1 MSNLPTW
8 IGWVIL
14 AACPLLG
21 PVIAFM
27 VVLPVAV
34 LDRRITGGREIPAVV
49 PFEAGVTGRYTR
61 RRPSGG
67 RRSFP
72 SRLLQVRWSRYRQCN
87 SARGLLKSD
96 PPFRLRHWSRRLS
109 GSPNALGIYCGGDQ

>member
-21 PVIAFM
+21 PVIAFL

-34 LDRRITGGREIPAVV
+34 LDRRITAGREIPAVV

-61 RRPSGG
+61 RRPF
-67 RRSFP
+67 RRALVLSEP
-72 SRLLQVRWSRYRQCN
+72 AIAAPLGSL
-87 SARGLLKSD
+87 
-96 PPFRLRHWSRRLS
+96 PPR
-109 GSPNALGIYCGGDQ
+109 

>member
-34 LDRRITGGREIPAVV
+34 LDRRITGGREISAVV
-49 PFEAGVTGRYTR
+49 PFEADVTGRSTR
-61 RRPSGG
+61 HR
-67 RRSFP
+67 
-72 SRLLQVRWSRYRQCN
+72 
-87 SARGLLKSD
+87 
-96 PPFRLRHWSRRLS
+96 PFRRALVVSEPAIA
-109 GSPNALGIYCGGDQ
+109 GSLESLPPM

>member
-21 PVIAFM
+21 PVIAFL
-27 VVLPVAV
+27 VVLLVAV

-49 PFEAGVTGRYTR
+49 PFEADVTGRYTR
-61 RRPSGG
+61 H
-67 RRSFP
+67 
-72 SRLLQVRWSRYRQCN
+72 W
-87 SARGLLKSD
+87 
-96 PPFRLRHWSRRLS
+96 PFRRALVVSEPAIA
-109 GSPNALGIYCGGDQ
+109 GSLESLPPM

>member
-21 PVIAFM
+21 PAIAFL

-34 LDRRITGGREIPAVV
+34 LDRRINGGREIPAVA
-49 PFEAGVTGRYTR
+49 PFEVGVTGRYTR
-61 RRPSGG
+61 R
-67 RRSFP
+67 
-72 SRLLQVRWSRYRQCN
+72 L
-87 SARGLLKSD
+87 
-96 PPFRLRHWSRRLS
+96 PFRRALVVSEPAIA
-109 GSPNALGIYCGGDQ
+109 GSLELLPPM

>member
-1 MSNLPTW
+1 M
-8 IGWVIL
+8 

-49 PFEAGVTGRYTR
+49 PFEADVTGRYTR
-61 RRPSGG
+61 HR
-67 RRSFP
+67 
-72 SRLLQVRWSRYRQCN
+72 
-87 SARGLLKSD
+87 
-96 PPFRLRHWSRRLS
+96 PFRRALVVSEPAIA
-109 GSPNALGIYCGGDQ
+109 GSLESLPLM

>member
-21 PVIAFM
+21 PAIAFL
-27 VVLPVAV
+27 VVLPVAL
-34 LDRRITGGREIPAVV
+34 LDRWIKGGREIPAVA

-61 RRPSGG
+61 R
-67 RRSFP
+67 
-72 SRLLQVRWSRYRQCN
+72 L
-87 SARGLLKSD
+87 
-96 PPFRLRHWSRRLS
+96 PFRRALVVSEPAIA
-109 GSPNALGIYCGGDQ
+109 GSLESLPPL

>member
-21 PVIAFM
+21 PVIAFL

-34 LDRRITGGREIPAVV
+34 LDRRITGGREISAVV
-49 PFEAGVTGRYTR
+49 PFEADVTGRYTR
-61 RRPSGG
+61 HR
-67 RRSFP
+67 
-72 SRLLQVRWSRYRQCN
+72 
-87 SARGLLKSD
+87 
-96 PPFRLRHWSRRLS
+96 PFRRALVVSEPAIA
-109 GSPNALGIYCGGDQ
+109 GSLESLPPM

>member
-21 PVIAFM
+21 PAIAFL
-27 VVLPVAV
+27 VVLPVAL
-34 LDRRITGGREIPAVV
+34 LDRRIKGGREIPAVA

-61 RRPSGG
+61 R
-67 RRSFP
+67 
-72 SRLLQVRWSRYRQCN
+72 L
-87 SARGLLKSD
+87 
-96 PPFRLRHWSRRLS
+96 PFRRALVVSEPTIA
-109 GSPNALGIYCGGDQ
+109 GSLESLPPL

>member
-34 LDRRITGGREIPAVV
+34 LDRRITGGREISAVV
-49 PFEAGVTGRYTR
+49 PFEADVTGRYTR
-61 RRPSGG
+61 HR
-67 RRSFP
+67 
-72 SRLLQVRWSRYRQCN
+72 
-87 SARGLLKSD
+87 
-96 PPFRLRHWSRRLS
+96 PFRRALVVSEPAIA
-109 GSPNALGIYCGGDQ
+109 GSLESLPPM

>member
-21 PVIAFM
+21 PAIAFL
-27 VVLPVAV
+27 VVLPVAL
-34 LDRRITGGREIPAVV
+34 LDRRIKGGREIPAVA

-61 RRPSGG
+61 H
-67 RRSFP
+67 
-72 SRLLQVRWSRYRQCN
+72 L
-87 SARGLLKSD
+87 
-96 PPFRLRHWSRRLS
+96 PFRRALVVSEPAIA
-109 GSPNALGIYCGGDQ
+109 GSLESLPPL